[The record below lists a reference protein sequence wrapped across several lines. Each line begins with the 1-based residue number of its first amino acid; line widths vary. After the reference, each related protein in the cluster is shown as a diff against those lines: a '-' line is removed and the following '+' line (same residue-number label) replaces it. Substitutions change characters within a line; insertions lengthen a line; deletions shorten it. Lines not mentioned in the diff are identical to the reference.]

1 MRPPCALVRLSF
13 GRERPGEGSPCYN
26 KCASPHLPPSLRS
39 GAAGNL
45 LPLIKGRGGLTRNI
59 VLSLNMND
67 ATPVV
72 NVAIVGR
79 PNVGKSALFNRLV
92 GRKIAIV
99 HDQPGITRDRI
110 SAICIRGDRPFT
122 LWDTGGIFGAGEHEL
137 TSQVQRRAEEALR
150 ESDLLLFVVDA
161 KEGLSPVDE
170 ELARK
175 LRKAHKPVVLVI
187 NKIDNEK
194 HEPLAAEFSSLGF
207 ERTFAI
213 SAEHDRGISDLI
225 DAISSLLP
233 APPKTGYQPPVRRS
247 LGEGGSTI
255 NYPPISI
262 AMVGRPNVGKS
273 SLINSIVRGE
283 RAIVS
288 ELPGTTRDAID
299 IYYER
304 GVRKFVFIDTAGIR
318 RRGKVSTSAEVFSVM
333 RAERSIR
340 RADICVLIVDLT
352 MGVTAQDKRIA
363 GLIQKARKPAIII
376 LNKWDLVR
384 PKRKEKH
391 AARQVIEETRA
402 RLFFLEHAPA
412 LITSAMTGENVE
424 KLFALIET
432 IQRAA
437 QKRIGTGVLNR
448 LLRQAFEANPPPLVK
463 GKRLKLFYAAQSRSG
478 GLARESFRSLESA
491 ESARAKSHSVE
502 KPFPLPEFVLFVNDP
517 RLMNE
522 TYRRYLEARIRK
534 AEPYPGLPIVLTLR
548 PRTGVR
554 HDQRTRRAR

>member
-1 MRPPCALVRLSF
+1 VN
-13 GRERPGEGSPCYN
+13 ETN
-26 KCASPHLPPSLRS
+26 TPS
-39 GAAGNL
+39 
-45 LPLIKGRGGLTRNI
+45 
-59 VLSLNMND
+59 
-67 ATPVV
+67 

-110 SAICIRGDRPFT
+110 AAICIRGDRPFM
-122 LWDTGGIFGAGEHEL
+122 LWDTGGIAVPQSRDEL
-137 TSQVQRRAEEALR
+137 SAQVRRAAEEALLQ
-150 ESDLLLFVVDA
+150 SDVLLFVVDA
-161 KEGLSPVDE
+161 KEGLSPMDE
-170 ELARK
+170 ELART
-175 LRKAHKPVVLVI
+175 LRKAHKPVVLVV

-213 SAEHDRGISDLI
+213 SAEHDRGISDLV
-225 DAISSLLP
+225 DAISRLLP
-233 APPKTGYQPPVRRS
+233 APQKTGYQPPVRRS

-255 NYPPISI
+255 HYQPISI

-299 IYYER
+299 IHYER

-340 RADICVLIVDLT
+340 RADICVLILDLT

-384 PKRKEKH
+384 PKRKGKH
-391 AARQVIEETRA
+391 AAKQVVEEAHA
-402 RLFFLEHAPA
+402 RIFFLEYAPA
-412 LITSAMTGENVE
+412 VNTSAMTGENVE
-424 KLFALIET
+424 KLFGLIAT

-448 LLRQAFEANPPPLVK
+448 LLRQAFELNPPPMAK
-463 GKRLKLFYAAQSRSG
+463 GKRLKLFYAAQTRSG
-478 GLARESFRSLESA
+478 GVESA
-491 ESARAKSHSVE
+491 ESALAKAPSAE
-502 KPFPLPEFVLFVNDP
+502 KLFPLPEFVLFVNDP

-534 AEPYPGLPIVLTLR
+534 AEPYPGLPIVLSLR
-548 PRTGVR
+548 QRTGSKVNKQ
-554 HDQRTRRAR
+554 HAGSWRRRV

>member
-1 MRPPCALVRLSF
+1 MNETNTPP
-13 GRERPGEGSPCYN
+13 
-26 KCASPHLPPSLRS
+26 
-39 GAAGNL
+39 
-45 LPLIKGRGGLTRNI
+45 
-59 VLSLNMND
+59 
-67 ATPVV
+67 

-110 SAICIRGDRPFT
+110 SAGCIRGDRPFI
-122 LWDTGGIFGAGEHEL
+122 LWDTAGISGAGETEL
-137 TSQVQRRAEEALR
+137 SAQVRSVAEKALR
-150 ESDLLLFVVDA
+150 ESDVLLFVVDA
-161 KEGLSPVDE
+161 KEGLSPLDE
-170 ELARK
+170 ELART
-175 LRKAHKPVVLVI
+175 LRKAQKPVVLVI

-194 HEPLAAEFSSLGF
+194 HQPLEAEFSSLGF
-207 ERTFAI
+207 ESTVAI
-213 SAEHDRGISDLI
+213 SAEHNHGISELI
-225 DAISSLLP
+225 DSISRLLP
-233 APPKTGYQPPVRRS
+233 AAPKTGHQPPVRRS

-255 NYPPISI
+255 SYQPISI
-262 AMVGRPNVGKS
+262 AIVGRPNVGKS
-273 SLINSIVRGE
+273 SLINAVVRGE
-283 RAIVS
+283 HAIVS

-299 IYYER
+299 IHYER
-304 GVRKFVFIDTAGIR
+304 DDRKFVFIDTAGIR
-318 RRGKVSTSAEVFSVM
+318 RRGKQSTSVEVFSVM

-352 MGVTAQDKRIA
+352 RGVTAQDKRIA

-384 PKRKEKH
+384 PTRKEKH
-391 AARQVIEETRA
+391 AARQVVEETRA
-402 RLFFLEHAPA
+402 PLFFLEYAPA

-432 IQRAA
+432 IQRAV

-448 LLRQAFEANPPPLVK
+448 LLRQAFESNPPPLAK
-463 GKRLKLFYAAQSRSG
+463 GKRLKLFYAAQTGSG
-478 GLARESFRSLESA
+478 GLQ
-491 ESARAKSHSVE
+491 SARAALE
-502 KPFPLPEFVLFVNDP
+502 KTPRAKKHLHEFSAPEFVLFVNDP

-522 TYRRYLEARIRK
+522 RYRRYLEARIRK

-554 HDQRTRRAR
+554 HV